1 MLVIMVMRLM
11 ITAMKRCNCFPS
23 RKNQCRMLRRI
34 HGKLRS
40 VASFFCFTV
49 VSPEADLLYMAHFLL
64 RFRDVTRGLQDGLRE
79 SPFAAS
85 VPEPSVDFF
94 WRAKSVRPIQT
105 ILGTAE
111 QIRREVLL
119 VGFVVAD
126 GLEQLPP
133 LFVGTFCAVG

>member
-1 MLVIMVMRLM
+1 
-11 ITAMKRCNCFPS
+11 
-23 RKNQCRMLRRI
+23 
-34 HGKLRS
+34 
-40 VASFFCFTV
+40 
-49 VSPEADLLYMAHFLL
+49 MAREKMTDFLL
-64 RFRDVTRGLQDGLRE
+64 RFRDVTGGLQDGLRQ

-111 QIRREVLL
+111 QIRREVIP
-119 VGFVVAD
+119 VGFGFAD

-133 LFVGTFCAVG
+133 LFVDIFCAVG